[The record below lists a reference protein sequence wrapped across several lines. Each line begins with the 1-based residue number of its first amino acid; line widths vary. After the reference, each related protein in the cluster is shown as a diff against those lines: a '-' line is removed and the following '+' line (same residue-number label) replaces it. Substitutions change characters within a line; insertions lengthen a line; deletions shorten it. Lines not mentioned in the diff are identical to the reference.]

1 MSSILSTPV
10 LFIFSFVVTDQ
21 SQSNKMAPITKQN
34 LIHRPGSPDQSRF
47 VFNTMQVWGLQRI
60 VIIYYEFMQVWIYIP
75 NYLIF

>member
-10 LFIFSFVVTDQ
+10 LFIFSFVVSDQ

-47 VFNTMQVWGLQRI
+47 VFNTMQVKTMQYNAS
-60 VIIYYEFMQVWIYIP
+60 YYKE
-75 NYLIF
+75 L